1 MQYISIN
8 KDTTLVDL
16 ADRVG
21 DRNVETFLAIN
32 GLTRSPNVGEQFSA
46 MVENILSTGS
56 TVDWQRKSTILNKFS
71 GDSDIFEEAALL
83 DSNSWKVLD
92 ALETFPNRLKVPETI
107 TLPSATDILGN
118 GQGVDSRVYENAM
131 NSLANEPHTIDPG
144 IFNQYSTIQNTQIT
158 GSVSQTSTN
167 TTLFNLPWGDI
178 TLYSSLAGES
188 IDIPVYP
195 EELEDFVKAN
205 YTTMPDLLY
214 QYEPWYVYQSSG
226 PRSNSYTFHMH
237 RDMWTGDH
245 RDGKANELIRFCQA
259 ACYPE
264 YSGSAVYSDTVTLY
278 VKGSAL
284 ITGILTAVNVKW
296 SGPIGLDG
304 YYLDFELV
312 LDITEVSEQALSNS
326 VVRAKS
332 LIG

>member
-46 MVENILSTGS
+46 MVENILLTGS
-56 TVDWQRKSTILNKFS
+56 TVNWQRKSTILNKFS
-71 GDSDIFEEAALL
+71 SDSDIFEEAALL

-195 EELEDFVKAN
+195 EELEDSVKAN

>member
-1 MQYISIN
+1 MQYLSIN
-8 KDTTLVDL
+8 SDTTLADL
-16 ADRVG
+16 SDRVG

-32 GLTRSPNVGEQFSA
+32 GLTRSPNIGEQFTS
-46 MVENILSTGS
+46 MIENILQTGS
-56 TVDWQRKSTILNKFS
+56 IVDWQRKSTILNKFS

-83 DSNSWKVLD
+83 DNNSWKVLD
-92 ALETFPNRLKVPETI
+92 ALETFPDRLKVPETI
-107 TLPSATDILGN
+107 TLPSSTDILGN

-144 IFNQYSTIQNTQIT
+144 IFNSYSTIQNTQIT
-158 GSVSQTSTN
+158 GSVTPTSTN
-167 TTLFNLPWGDI
+167 TTLFNLPWGDVS
-178 TLYSSLAGES
+178 LYSALAGES
-188 IDIPVYP
+188 VDIPVYP
-195 EELEDFVKAN
+195 EELEDSVQAN

-214 QYEPWYVYQSSG
+214 QYEPWQIYQSSG
-226 PRSNSYTFHMH
+226 PRSNQYTFHMH
-237 RDMWTGDH
+237 RDMWSGDH

-278 VKGSAL
+278 FKGSAL
-284 ITGILTAVNVKW
+284 ITGILTGVNVKW

-304 YYLDFELV
+304 WYLEFELV
-312 LDITEVSEQALSNS
+312 LDITEIAEQALSSS
-326 VVRAKS
+326 VVRAKP

>member
-32 GLTRSPNVGEQFSA
+32 GLTRSPNVGEQFSI

-71 GDSDIFEEAALL
+71 GDSDIFEKAALL

-107 TLPSATDILGN
+107 TLPSASDILGN

-178 TLYSSLAGES
+178 TLYSSLAGDS

-195 EELEDFVKAN
+195 EELEDSVKAN

>member
-32 GLTRSPNVGEQFSA
+32 GLTRSPNVGEQFSM

-107 TLPSATDILGN
+107 TLPSASDILGN

-195 EELEDFVKAN
+195 EELEDSVKAN

>member
-1 MQYISIN
+1 MQYLSIN
-8 KDTTLVDL
+8 NDTTLRDL
-16 ADRVG
+16 SDRVG

-32 GLTRSPNVGEQFSA
+32 GLTRSPNIGEQFS
-46 MVENILSTGS
+46 NKTQTILSS
-56 TVDWQRKSTILNKFS
+56 NMAVDWQRKSTILNKFS

-83 DSNSWKVLD
+83 DNNAWKVLD

-107 TLPSATDILGN
+107 TLPSSTDIIGN
-118 GQGVDSRVYENAM
+118 GQGVDSRVYWNAM
-131 NSLANEPHTIDPG
+131 NLLAIDPHTIDPG
-144 IFNQYSTIQNTQIT
+144 IFNQYSTIQNTKIT
-158 GSVSQTSTN
+158 GSVSPSSNN

-178 TLYSSLAGES
+178 SLYSTLAGES
-188 IDIPVYP
+188 VDIPVYP
-195 EELEDFVKAN
+195 EELEDNVSAN

-214 QYEPWYVYQSSG
+214 QYEPWYMYQSSG
-226 PRSNSYTFHMH
+226 PRSNSYKFHMH

-284 ITGILTAVNVKW
+284 ITGIITNVNVEW

-304 YYLDFELV
+304 WYLEFKLT
-312 LDITEVSEQALSNS
+312 LDITEISENALSNS
-326 VVRAKS
+326 VMRAKS
-332 LIG
+332 IIG

>member
-1 MQYISIN
+1 MQYLSIN
-8 KDTTLVDL
+8 NDTTLRDL
-16 ADRVG
+16 SDRVG

-32 GLTRSPNVGEQFSA
+32 GLTRSPNIGEQFS
-46 MVENILSTGS
+46 NKTQTILSS
-56 TVDWQRKSTILNKFS
+56 NMAVDWQRKSTILNKFS

-83 DSNSWKVLD
+83 DNNAWKVLD

-107 TLPSATDILGN
+107 TLPSSTDIIGN
-118 GQGVDSRVYENAM
+118 GQGVDSRVYWNAM
-131 NSLANEPHTIDPG
+131 NLLAIDPHTIDPG
-144 IFNQYSTIQNTQIT
+144 IFNQYSTIQNTKIT
-158 GSVSQTSTN
+158 GSVSPSSNN

-178 TLYSSLAGES
+178 SLYSTLAGES
-188 IDIPVYP
+188 VDIPVYP
-195 EELEDFVKAN
+195 EELEDNVSAN

-214 QYEPWYVYQSSG
+214 QYEPWYMYQSSG
-226 PRSNSYTFHMH
+226 PRSNSYKFHMH

-284 ITGILTAVNVKW
+284 ITGIVTNVDVEW

-304 YYLDFELV
+304 WYLEFKLT
-312 LDITEVSEQALSNS
+312 LDITEISENALSNS
-326 VVRAKS
+326 VMRAKS
-332 LIG
+332 IIG

>member
-1 MQYISIN
+1 MQYILIN
-8 KDTTLVDL
+8 KGTTLVDL

-32 GLTRSPNVGEQFSA
+32 GLTRAPNIGEQFTS
-46 MVENILSTGS
+46 MVANILSTGP

-83 DSNSWKVLD
+83 DNNSWKVLD

-131 NSLANEPHTIDPG
+131 NSLATQPHTIDPG
-144 IFNQYSTIQNTQIT
+144 VFNQYSTIQNTQIT

-167 TTLFNLPWGDI
+167 TTLFNLPWGNI

-188 IDIPVYP
+188 VDIPVYP
-195 EELEDFVKAN
+195 EELEDSIKAN

-278 VKGSAL
+278 VKGSTL
-284 ITGILTAVNVKW
+284 ITGILTAVDVKW

-304 YYLDFELV
+304 YYLEFELV
-312 LDITEVSEQALSNS
+312 LHITEIAEQALSNS
-326 VVRAKS
+326 VVRAKP

>member
-1 MQYISIN
+1 MQYLSIT
-8 KDTTLVDL
+8 KDTTLSDL

-21 DRNVETFLAIN
+21 DRNVETFLTIN
-32 GLTRSPNVGEQFSA
+32 GLTRSPNIGEQFTD
-46 MVENILSTGS
+46 IIQTIIDTGPE
-56 TVDWQRKSTILNKFS
+56 VDWQRKSTILNKFS

-83 DSNSWKVLD
+83 DNNSWKVLD
-92 ALETFPNRLKVPETI
+92 ALETFPDMLKVPETI
-107 TLPSATDILGN
+107 TLPSSTDILGN
-118 GQGVDSRVYENAM
+118 GQGVDSRVYQSVME
-131 NSLANEPHTIDPG
+131 SLADDPHTIDPG
-144 IFNQYSTIQNTQIT
+144 VFNQYSTIQNSQIT
-158 GSVSQTSTN
+158 GSVSQSSNN

-178 TLYSSLAGES
+178 TLYSVLAGES
-188 IDIPVYP
+188 VDIPVYP
-195 EELEDFVKAN
+195 EELEDAIQAN

-214 QYEPWYVYQSSG
+214 QYEPWQVYQSSG
-226 PRSNSYTFHMH
+226 PRANSYTFHMH
-237 RDMWTGDH
+237 RDMWSGDH

-278 VKGSAL
+278 FKGYAL
-284 ITGILTAVNVKW
+284 ITGVLTAVHVKW

-304 YYLDFELV
+304 WYLEFELT

>member
-8 KDTTLVDL
+8 KDTTLIDL

-56 TVDWQRKSTILNKFS
+56 IVDWQRKSTILNKFS
-71 GDSDIFEEAALL
+71 SDSDIFEEAALL
-83 DSNSWKVLD
+83 DNNSWKVLD

-107 TLPSATDILGN
+107 TLPSAIDILGN
-118 GQGVDSRVYENAM
+118 GQGVDSRVYQNAM

-167 TTLFNLPWGDI
+167 TALFNLPWGDI
-178 TLYSSLAGES
+178 TLYSALAGES
-188 IDIPVYP
+188 VDIPVYP
-195 EELEDFVKAN
+195 EELEDSIKAN

-278 VKGSAL
+278 FKGSVL
-284 ITGILTAVNVKW
+284 ITGILTGVNVKW

-304 YYLDFELV
+304 WYLEFELV
-312 LDITEVSEQALSNS
+312 LDITEIAEQALSNS
-326 VVRAKS
+326 VVRAKP

>member
-1 MQYISIN
+1 MQYLSIN
-8 KDTTLVDL
+8 NDTTLRDL
-16 ADRVG
+16 SDRVG

-32 GLTRSPNVGEQFSA
+32 GLTRSPNIGEQFS
-46 MVENILSTGS
+46 NKTQTILSS
-56 TVDWQRKSTILNKFS
+56 NMAVDWQRKSTILNKFS

-83 DSNSWKVLD
+83 DNNAWKVLD

-107 TLPSATDILGN
+107 TLPSSTDIIGN
-118 GQGVDSRVYENAM
+118 GQGVDSRVYWNAM
-131 NSLANEPHTIDPG
+131 NLLATDPHIIDPG
-144 IFNQYSTIQNTQIT
+144 IFNQYSTIQNTKIT
-158 GSVSQTSTN
+158 GSVSPSSNN

-178 TLYSSLAGES
+178 SLYSTLAGES
-188 IDIPVYP
+188 VDIPVYP
-195 EELEDFVKAN
+195 EELEDNVSAN

-214 QYEPWYVYQSSG
+214 QYEPWYMYQSSG
-226 PRSNSYTFHMH
+226 PRSNSYEFHMH

-264 YSGSAVYSDTVTLY
+264 YNGSAVYSDTVTLY

-284 ITGILTAVNVKW
+284 ITGILTNVGVEW

-304 YYLDFELV
+304 WYLEFKLT
-312 LDITEVSEQALSNS
+312 LDITEISENALSNS
-326 VVRAKS
+326 VMRAKS
-332 LIG
+332 IIG

>member
-1 MQYISIN
+1 MQYILIN
-8 KDTTLVDL
+8 KGTTLVDL

-32 GLTRSPNVGEQFSA
+32 GLTRAPNIGEQFTS
-46 MVENILSTGS
+46 MVTNILSTGS
-56 TVDWQRKSTILNKFS
+56 IVDWQRKSTILNKFS

-83 DSNSWKVLD
+83 DNNSWKVLD

-131 NSLANEPHTIDPG
+131 NSLATQPHTIDPG

-167 TTLFNLPWGDI
+167 TTLFNLPWGNI

-188 IDIPVYP
+188 VDIPVYP
-195 EELEDFVKAN
+195 EELEDSIKAN

-278 VKGSAL
+278 VKGSTL
-284 ITGILTAVNVKW
+284 ITGILTAVDVKW

-304 YYLDFELV
+304 YYLEFELV
-312 LDITEVSEQALSNS
+312 LHITEIAEQALSNS
-326 VVRAKS
+326 VVRAKP